1 MSASDN
7 VKRRHIPNRECS
19 VGRATEILGD
29 RWSILLLR
37 EAYYGVK
44 RFDEFQHYIGMAP
57 NILSDRLEKLVSMG
71 IFSKNPLPE
80 HSRRYEYV
88 LTEMGRDFFPT
99 YLALKKWG
107 DDWLAEPAGP
117 QIVFKDRNSGRDIK
131 YPVALSS
138 DGRALRPE
146 DIKILP
152 GAGAVPFNVERF
164 GPNRTSATEA
174 GPAKRLAKSSS
185 KVLVPG
191 RKNQRDIKR
200 KT

>member
-1 MSASDN
+1 MSAKDK
-7 VKRRHIPNRECS
+7 VKRRIPNRECS
-19 VGRATEILGD
+19 VGRATEVLGD

-44 RFDEFQHYIGMAP
+44 RFDEFQYYIGMAP

-71 IFSKNPLPE
+71 VFSKIPLPE

-117 QIVFKDRNSGRDIK
+117 QVVFRDRNTEQDIN
-131 YPVALSS
+131 YPVALAT
-138 DGRALRPE
+138 DGRPLRPE
-146 DIKILP
+146 DIRILP

-164 GPNRTSATEA
+164 GPNKTSASET
-174 GPAKRLAKSSS
+174 GPAKRSRKSSS
-185 KVLVPG
+185 NGSIGG
-191 RKNQRDIKR
+191 RKSQRNVTG